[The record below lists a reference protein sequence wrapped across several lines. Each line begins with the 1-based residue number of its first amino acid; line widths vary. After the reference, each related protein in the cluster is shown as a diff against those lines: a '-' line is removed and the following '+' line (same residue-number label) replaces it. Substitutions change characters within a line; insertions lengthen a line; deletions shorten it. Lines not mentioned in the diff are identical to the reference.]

1 MNVISLDKKT
11 VTGITKRFSATA
23 TVGNQHILKTLDDCA
38 TQFKTADEV
47 SHLAQ
52 AAIRDG
58 LQGQALL
65 VAKKIVCGDEW
76 NSAKLTSTVSQKWL
90 SFLKTVDL
98 IDKRGFAKMNVSYL
112 LDFAGYK
119 EVEEELIK
127 EGVEITPIDTA
138 SHFREAKKLSDSK
151 EHGAV
156 ATTYTEAVKSNNGVK
171 PSTAKEVVEVV
182 QKSKKKV
189 DSEEL
194 FFRDEPQWAERKTG
208 IGAFAVGNVM
218 VGHISPI
225 EKDDWKRF
233 YKTVAKCVHPDK
245 GGSED
250 DMTILAAMNEMMNV
264 LHKQQ
269 EFEQWQKNKLAA
281 YKIWCLNYG
290 CELHDFVVIED
301 ESQ

>member
-1 MNVISLDKKT
+1 MSDLITLSKEDQTIAAGISKVGVSGMNSAYDIST
-11 VTGITKRFSATA
+11 VALCQELYTKAPE
-23 TVGNQHILKTLDDCA
+23 I
-38 TQFKTADEV
+38 
-47 SHLAQ
+47 AQ
-52 AAIRDG
+52 IASMAIKDG
-58 LQGQALL
+58 LQGKALL
-65 VAKKIVCGDEW
+65 AAKKIICGDEW
-76 NSAKLTSTVSQKWL
+76 NKPLTHQTSKKWKDFL
-90 SFLKTVDL
+90 QVLKTSSQQ
-98 IDKRGFAKMNVSYL
+98 ASYL

-127 EGVEITPIDTA
+127 EGIEITPIDTA

-189 DSEEL
+189 DSEIL
-194 FFRDEPQWAERKTG
+194 FFKDEPQWSERKTG
-208 IGAFAVGNVM
+208 IGAFAVGNAM
-218 VGHISPI
+218 ISHISPI

-250 DMTILAAMNEMMNV
+250 DMTILAAMNEMMSV